1 MGIHRYDKFNLL
13 IYYYKRLVG
22 LLPGFV
28 AKRDI
33 FTQTINFWP
42 PPQDQFYGL

>member
-1 MGIHRYDKFNLL
+1 MGIHRYDKFNLWVS
-13 IYYYKRLVG
+13 IDMTN
-22 LLPGFV
+22 GFV

-33 FTQTINFWP
+33 FTQTINFRP